1 MKLELKKRLLLDM
14 EYDIICCS
22 NMDIEEG
29 EYIQRLE
36 AFEMWIW
43 RRVMKISWTEH
54 RSNQELCDMVGENRG
69 LINSIRQGQK
79 NWMGHVLRGDSISPS
94 YSLGG

>member
-1 MKLELKKRLLLDM
+1 
-14 EYDIICCS
+14 
-22 NMDIEEG
+22 MDIEEG

-79 NWMGHVLRGDSISPS
+79 NWMGHVLRGDSPS
-94 YSLGG
+94 YSLGGYDGRNENAQRTEYYNAGLDEEQ

>member
-1 MKLELKKRLLLDM
+1 
-14 EYDIICCS
+14 
-22 NMDIEEG
+22 MDIEEG

-69 LINSIRQGQK
+69 FINSIRQGQK
-79 NWMGHVLRGDSISPS
+79 NWMGHVLRGDSI
-94 YSLGG
+94 LRTFWRVGWKERECVEDRVLQCWTG